1 MHDEAARK
9 LIQDTFNQPYDLGRF
24 RTFIRELMKGY
35 DERGTSAIVPDSFE
49 DSIKSVYRIGTVK
62 DEFDNEIDL
71 LAVTLAKDTSLERA
85 RTMQRNFLARHLS
98 KRNKE
103 AALVAFVAPGD
114 GSWRFSLVRREL
126 SLTKSL
132 KGKTKALQN
141 FSPARRFSF
150 LVGSGEKTHTVKRQI
165 LKFLTTDDRPSLRKL
180 EEAFNIETVT
190 DEFFEE
196 YRELFNKAND
206 AIAYYLKNN
215 KKIADHFKER
225 DIDGPD
231 FAKRLLGQIVFL
243 YFLQKKGWL
252 GVPRGK
258 KWGEGSRTFLRDLY
272 EKSKAEKSN
281 FFNNYLEPL
290 FYEALNRDHSDED
303 HYHEL
308 FKSRIPFLNGGLF
321 EPYHN
326 YDWIG
331 HDIELPNT
339 LFSELGHSLFG
350 EDGVGILDVFDRY
363 NFTVAE
369 DEPLEREVA
378 IDPEMLGKVF
388 ERLLPVKERGKLG
401 TFYTP
406 REIVHYMC
414 QESLIAYL
422 SGKFPVLN
430 KDELEDFIRYGDLLL
445 EHDAKVLR
453 DGPTDTYKDVFL
465 GQTLRDRLQDID
477 DALRTVKVCDPAIGS
492 GAFPVG
498 MMSEIVRA
506 RKVLALHM
514 RKSDGLG
521 YELKRQTIQDCLYGV
536 DLDPG
541 AIEIAKLRLWLSLVV
556 DEDSFDDIQA
566 LPNLD
571 YKIMQGN
578 SLLQTFEGI
587 KLFDDSVL
595 KTHDN
600 AIRRKKQ
607 LQAELDTLQTT
618 FMTLRG
624 STTFAMSPKQKQAIE
639 KDIKKKKDEIAALET
654 SSSDKSLPL
663 LADQSRAVELAEQ
676 LKALHADFFRSARP
690 AEKKKL
696 KAAIEELEWRL
707 LETSMR
713 ETHQNRADSQLS
725 KIKELQ
731 RANVKPY
738 FLWKLHF
745 NEVFSGEQD
754 GFDIVIAN
762 PPYVSIEKFSG
773 TYEQDEWKKDFS
785 VFSARG
791 DIYCLFY
798 EQGFRILKPSGILC
812 FIASNKFF
820 RAGYGNKLRTYLA
833 TNVVI
838 KSIIDFGEL
847 PVFEAGVDPSIILS
861 QNALPNNDN
870 KFLVATIKN
879 KEDIRDL
886 RPALQKLQQDRLQTS
901 LGESV
906 WSFESSEKEEILSKI
921 KKNSTTL
928 SAYISGKIISGIKTG
943 FNEAFVIDEETKNR
957 LIKEDK
963 KSAELIKPWVRGRDI
978 IRWGFESSNLYI
990 IAIPYQFNSQISKYT
1005 AIYNHLQKFEKQL
1018 RARGQCEG
1026 KPSSPGSEQHHWV
1039 ELDNNP
1045 GQDYFQKLANEKI
1058 IYAEIAKYMRACLDS
1073 TGSYPDM
1080 TNFVIPTGDLYVL
1093 SILNSKVIDWVS
1105 RMTLQTLGD
1114 PWNGG
1119 RLRFKKQYVSLFP
1132 IPDADQITKD
1142 RIILIAKE
1150 IALKVKDN
1158 PEFDIATLEKTIDSE
1173 VYKLYGL
1180 TTDEISI
1187 IESALGAQNFV
1198 SETDNV
1204 GDEEEAQAAP
1214 ALHIDL
1220 STLPDGA
1227 WARTDG
1233 EDIAFATHAQLATII
1248 KLLAEPM
1255 PVSQVRLAT
1264 LYALEPHYMTKRLSG
1279 AARTTWLRLVG
1290 SDAAPRTGNIAAFAP
1305 RIDAAWGRAETQLI
1319 AGDVIAV
1326 NQTAKTWSA
1335 GAAANN
1341 YPTQGT
1347 WQEGRAYFVLNAL
1360 KNISFDDATADLAA
1374 EDQNWIAANAA

>member
-24 RTFIRELMKGY
+24 RSFVRELMKGY
-35 DERGTSAIVPDSFE
+35 DERETTAIVPESFE

-62 DEFDNEIDL
+62 DSFDQEIDL

-98 KRNKE
+98 KRNKD
-103 AALVAFVAPGD
+103 AALVAFVSPDD

-126 SLTKSL
+126 SLTKNL

-165 LKFLTTDDRPSLRKL
+165 LKFLTTDDRPTLRKL
-180 EEAFNIETVT
+180 EDAFNIETVT

-196 YRELFNKAND
+196 YRELFGKVND
-206 AIAYYLKNN
+206 AIAVYLERH
-215 KKIADHFKER
+215 KKIADHFKEK
-225 DIDGPD
+225 DIEVSD

-272 EKSKAEKSN
+272 NKSKAEKAN

-290 FYEALNRDHSDED
+290 FYEALNRDHSDAD

-331 HDIELPNT
+331 HDIELPDT
-339 LFSELGHSLFG
+339 LFSQPGQSLFG
-350 EDGVGILDVFDRY
+350 EDGTGILDVFDRY

-422 SGKFPVLN
+422 GGKFPALD
-430 KDELEDFIRYGDLLL
+430 KGELEDFIRYGDLLL

-453 DGPTDTYKDVFL
+453 DGPTETYKDVFL
-465 GQTLRDRLQDID
+465 GQTIRDHLADVD
-477 DALRTVKVCDPAIGS
+477 EALKTVKVCDPAIGS

-498 MMSEIVRA
+498 MMAEIVRA

-607 LQAELDTLQTT
+607 LQAELETLQTT

-624 STTFAMSPKQKQAIE
+624 NTTFAMSPKQKQALE
-639 KDIKKKKDEIAALET
+639 DDIKKKKKEIAALET
-654 SSSDKSLPL
+654 SSTDKNLPL
-663 LADQSRAVELAEQ
+663 LAGQSRAVELAEQ
-676 LKALHADFFRSARP
+676 LKALHADFFRAARP
-690 AEKKKL
+690 TEKKKL
-696 KAAIEELEWRL
+696 KAAIEDLEWRL
-707 LETSMR
+707 LETSIR
-713 ETHQNRADSQLS
+713 EMHQNKAETYLS

-745 NEVFSGEQD
+745 NEAFSGD
-754 GFDIVIAN
+754 RNGFDIVIAN
-762 PPYVSIEKFSG
+762 PPWG
-773 TYEQDEWKKDFS
+773 
-785 VFSARG
+785 
-791 DIYCLFY
+791 
-798 EQGFRILKPSGILC
+798 
-812 FIASNKFF
+812 
-820 RAGYGNKLRTYLA
+820 
-833 TNVVI
+833 
-838 KSIIDFGEL
+838 GEL
-847 PVFEAGVDPSIILS
+847 
-861 QNALPNNDN
+861 
-870 KFLVATIKN
+870 T
-879 KEDIRDL
+879 
-886 RPALQKLQQDRLQTS
+886 
-901 LGESV
+901 
-906 WSFESSEKEEILSKI
+906 KEEKAKL
-921 KKNSTTL
+921 
-928 SAYISGKIISGIKTG
+928 
-943 FNEAFVIDEETKNR
+943 
-957 LIKEDK
+957 KE
-963 KSAELIKPWVRGRDI
+963 
-978 IRWGFESSNLYI
+978 
-990 IAIPYQFNSQISKYT
+990 
-1005 AIYNHLQKFEKQL
+1005 
-1018 RARGQCEG
+1018 
-1026 KPSSPGSEQHHWV
+1026 
-1039 ELDNNP
+1039 
-1045 GQDYFQKLANEKI
+1045 
-1058 IYAEIAKYMRACLDS
+1058 
-1073 TGSYPDM
+1073 SYP
-1080 TNFVIPTGDLYVL
+1080 N
-1093 SILNSKVIDWVS
+1093 
-1105 RMTLQTLGD
+1105 
-1114 PWNGG
+1114 
-1119 RLRFKKQYVSLFP
+1119 
-1132 IPDADQITKD
+1132 
-1142 RIILIAKE
+1142 
-1150 IALKVKDN
+1150 
-1158 PEFDIATLEKTIDSE
+1158 IDS
-1173 VYKLYGL
+1173 
-1180 TTDEISI
+1180 
-1187 IESALGAQNFV
+1187 
-1198 SETDNV
+1198 
-1204 GDEEEAQAAP
+1204 
-1214 ALHIDL
+1214 
-1220 STLPDGA
+1220 ST
-1227 WARTDG
+1227 
-1233 EDIAFATHAQLATII
+1233 
-1248 KLLAEPM
+1248 
-1255 PVSQVRLAT
+1255 
-1264 LYALEPHYMTKRLSG
+1264 
-1279 AARTTWLRLVG
+1279 
-1290 SDAAPRTGNIAAFAP
+1290 PRVC
-1305 RIDAAWGRAETQLI
+1305 TQ
-1319 AGDVIAV
+1319 
-1326 NQTAKTWSA
+1326 
-1335 GAAANN
+1335 
-1341 YPTQGT
+1341 
-1347 WQEGRAYFVLNAL
+1347 
-1360 KNISFDDATADLAA
+1360 
-1374 EDQNWIAANAA
+1374 